1 MVIEKAETL
10 REREKFITTKNW
22 IHEELDKTKNKFN
35 DYDKKISTLK
45 KSSGGTYSD
54 DLILAQQ
61 IFDFINKN
69 LHKYEEAKEQPYFA
83 RIDFREKRREKES
96 FYIGKFGLN
105 DEENNEEVV
114 IDWRA
119 PIANLYYSG
128 TFGQSYYTSPMG
140 IIEGDLSLKRK
151 FLVKD
156 GDLEEIFDEGINE
169 LIVKTSAEGNELID
183 EFLKLNLE
191 QSMSKKLKDVVATI
205 QKEQNEIIRAYKNK
219 PIIIQGSA
227 GSGKTTV
234 ALHRLAYLIYTYG
247 NEEKNE
253 NILVV
258 APNKLFID
266 YISDVLPNLGVYSV
280 KQNTYEELCIEILKI
295 KGKIITKDEKLAKIM
310 EEEQINSVKYITS
323 SSKVKGSLAFKSI
336 LDRYI
341 KFLESKDSDVED
353 IEVEGYTLFTSKEI
367 KKLYIRDLA
376 HLPVKKRKEEIKK
389 YFKQKVKDKIFTVEE
404 LIDRDYG
411 FRVKDIKLAIN
422 ISEEEK
428 RQQIISVYNERD
440 EKKKSLKVNSN
451 KALKEFFSN
460 WESLDLNKCYIDLF
474 NNGATFKEITK
485 DTIPQKLYEYMREEL
500 NTNSQKKLIDSD
512 DLTPLTYLKLK
523 FEGTNLDKFMHLV
536 VDEAQDYSY
545 FQMHLLNEISQ
556 NSSMTIVGDLG
567 QGIYN
572 YKGIASW
579 NKLIES
585 VFKQDATYIALSQ
598 SYRSTVE
605 IISVANRVLDKQ
617 NLNLI
622 PAMPV
627 LRHGEMP
634 RTIKVPS
641 NDEEAK
647 LIDDIVTE
655 IYDKKKHSVAIICKT
670 FGQCKELYKELD
682 NKSSY
687 SWVLIGENENNI
699 SMERIIIPSYMTKGL
714 EFDATIIYNC
724 DDENYK
730 DNDLDKRLL
739 YVALT
744 RALHLEYI
752 IFSGNLTKLL
762 E

>member
-1 MVIEKAETL
+1 MI
-10 REREKFITTKNW
+10 
-22 IHEELDKTKNKFN
+22 
-35 DYDKKISTLK
+35 KKISTLK

-128 TFGQSYYTSPMG
+128 TFGQSYYASPMG

-156 GDLEEIFDEGINE
+156 GGLEEIFDEGINE

-280 KQNTYEELCIEILKI
+280 KQNTYEELCMEILKI

-376 HLPVKKRKEEIKK
+376 HLPVKRRKEE
-389 YFKQKVKDKIFTVEE
+389 
-404 LIDRDYG
+404 
-411 FRVKDIKLAIN
+411 N
-422 ISEEEK
+422 
-428 RQQIISVYNERD
+428 
-440 EKKKSLKVNSN
+440 
-451 KALKEFFSN
+451 
-460 WESLDLNKCYIDLF
+460 
-474 NNGATFKEITK
+474 
-485 DTIPQKLYEYMREEL
+485 
-500 NTNSQKKLIDSD
+500 
-512 DLTPLTYLKLK
+512 
-523 FEGTNLDKFMHLV
+523 
-536 VDEAQDYSY
+536 
-545 FQMHLLNEISQ
+545 
-556 NSSMTIVGDLG
+556 
-567 QGIYN
+567 
-572 YKGIASW
+572 
-579 NKLIES
+579 
-585 VFKQDATYIALSQ
+585 
-598 SYRSTVE
+598 
-605 IISVANRVLDKQ
+605 
-617 NLNLI
+617 
-622 PAMPV
+622 
-627 LRHGEMP
+627 
-634 RTIKVPS
+634 
-641 NDEEAK
+641 
-647 LIDDIVTE
+647 
-655 IYDKKKHSVAIICKT
+655 
-670 FGQCKELYKELD
+670 
-682 NKSSY
+682 
-687 SWVLIGENENNI
+687 
-699 SMERIIIPSYMTKGL
+699 
-714 EFDATIIYNC
+714 
-724 DDENYK
+724 
-730 DNDLDKRLL
+730 
-739 YVALT
+739 
-744 RALHLEYI
+744 
-752 IFSGNLTKLL
+752 
-762 E
+762 

>member
-1 MVIEKAETL
+1 MAIEKAEAL
-10 REREKFITTKNW
+10 REREKFIATKNW

-45 KSSGGTYSD
+45 KSSGGTYSE

-69 LHKYEEAKEQPYFA
+69 LHKYEEAREQPYFA

-105 DEENNEEVV
+105 DEENSEEVV

-156 GDLEEIFDEGINE
+156 GGLEEIFDEGINE

-247 NEEKNE
+247 KEEKNE

-280 KQNTYEELCIEILKI
+280 KQNTYEELCMEILKI
-295 KGKIITKDEKLAKIM
+295 KRKIITKDEKLAKIM
-310 EEEQINSVKYITS
+310 EEEEINSVKYITS

-353 IEVEGYTLFTSKEI
+353 IAVEGYTIFTSKEI

-389 YFKQKVKDKIFTVEE
+389 YFKQKVKDKTFSVEE

-411 FRVKDIKLAIN
+411 FRVKDIKLINN

-451 KALKEFFSN
+451 KALKQFFSN
-460 WESLDLNKCYIDLF
+460 WESLDLYKCYLDLF
-474 NNGATFKEITK
+474 NNEATFKEITK

-500 NTNSQKKLIDSD
+500 NTNSHKKLIDSD

-523 FEGTNLDKFMHLV
+523 FEGTNLEKFMHLV

-605 IISVANRVLDKQ
+605 IISVANRVLEKQ

-634 RTIKVPS
+634 KSIKVPS
-641 NDEEAK
+641 KDEEVK
-647 LIDDIVTE
+647 LIDAIVNE
-655 IYDKKKHSVAIICKT
+655 VYGKKKNSVAIICKT
-670 FGQCKELYKELD
+670 FSQCKELHRVLNK
-682 NKSSY
+682 KSSF

-699 SMERIIIPSYMTKGL
+699 TMERIIIPSYMTKGL

-724 DDENYK
+724 DDKNYA
-730 DNDLDKRLL
+730 DNDLDKKLL

-744 RALHLEYI
+744 RALHLEYM
-752 IFSGNLTKLL
+752 IFNESLTKLL